1 MIKKAI
7 ATILFFLYLIH
18 TSYVQAGCSPTP
30 ITSIDGK
37 ARINE
42 WLDKWYQH
50 LDFKISKEIKPD
62 EQKSMTL
69 KSNFLLNQVDT
80 NIIFSDQTIS
90 KRIIKKDFSETHT
103 VKNKDNFKKWHKNLY
118 TNVIYTHSTI
128 RVNELNSDK
137 KNTDYLRGCFDEN
150 NNRLTLTWKAKYI
163 VNLRAWYGVMLPKQ
177 LTAEVVYVKMVF
189 MIPSN
194 GIQSYEAFQT
204 NNNPWKILEY
214 TIKSKPF

>member
-1 MIKKAI
+1 MIKKTI

-18 TSYVQAGCSPTP
+18 TTYVQASCSPTL

-62 EQKSMTL
+62 EQKTMAQ
-69 KSNFLLNQVDT
+69 KSNFLLSQLDP
-80 NIIFSDQTIS
+80 NIIFSDQTIN
-90 KRIIKKDFSETHT
+90 KRIIGKEFSYT
-103 VKNKDNFKKWHKNLY
+103 VKKKETFKEWHKNLY
-118 TNVIYTHSTI
+118 QTKIFSHSTI
-128 RVNELNSDK
+128 RINEKDDQK
-137 KNTDYLRGCFDEN
+137 INTNYLRGCFEEN
-150 NNRLTLTWKAKYI
+150 NNRLTLSWKAKYT
-163 VNLRAWYGVMLPKQ
+163 VNLRAWYGVIPKQ
-177 LTAEVVYVKMVF
+177 LTTELVYVKMVF

-194 GIQSYEAFQT
+194 SIQSYEAFQT
-204 NNNPWKILEY
+204 NNNAWKILEY